1 MNLRAVYKGICLAG
15 LMWATGCHYFVSK
28 EKRVHE
34 QVVAELLRLNLDSV
48 DQYPLFEACDELAPK
63 TEQKVCFE
71 QTLLAHL
78 SESFSHYEFLVTEN
92 VHDTLTVIFK
102 VDSVGTVSLLKL
114 ETNARIT
121 DEVPEFDGIVEQSLK
136 VLPRIQ
142 PAIKKGIPVSAK
154 FSLPLVV
161 NTRQHG
167 SNE

>member
-1 MNLRAVYKGICLAG
+1 ML
-15 LMWATGCHYFVSK
+15 WATGCHYFVSK
-28 EKRVHE
+28 EKKVQD

-63 TEQKVCFE
+63 TEQKACFE
-71 QTLLAHL
+71 QTILAHL
-78 SESFSHYEFLVTEN
+78 SESFSHYEFLVTES
-92 VHDTLTVIFK
+92 VHDTLMVVFK
-102 VDSVGTVSLLKL
+102 VDSVGKVSLLKL

-121 DEVPEFDGIVEQSLK
+121 NEIPEFDGIVEQSLK
-136 VLPRIQ
+136 ILPRIE

-167 SNE
+167 SYE